1 MINFS
6 ALLERGRQFFAS
18 PKRRNGLFLAL
29 FCLILILIIRGC
41 SSSPFHNNVYTIGQ
55 DVQWSSLNVMNK
67 ERELSALNL
76 DLLSAIAKQENV
88 KFSLFPI
95 ASNSLIRL
103 LETKELDGI
112 ISALPPTPI
121 NQSIYTFSEP
131 FFPLG
136 PVLIISARSPLKGW
150 NEMAVKIIGVQSNV
164 QMLLNLEKNP
174 SIQLRLYDNILSAL
188 ADLDDHRIDG
198 VIFPA
203 LPAYIYTNTFY
214 EGKLKIA
221 TAPLTDE
228 SLRLIALKNER
239 GQQLINTFNQGL
251 KELQTNGTY
260 HQLLSRWGFMDFEK
274 IEEN

>member
-6 ALLERGRQFFAS
+6 ALLERGRQLMAS
-18 PKRRNGLFLAL
+18 PKKRNGLFLAL
-29 FCLILILIIRGC
+29 FCLLLILLIRGC
-41 SSSPFHNNVYTIGQ
+41 SSSHFHNNLYTIGQ

-67 ERELSALNL
+67 ERELSAFNL

-88 KFSLFPI
+88 KFNLFPI
-95 ASNSLIRL
+95 ANHALIRL

-112 ISALPPTPI
+112 ISSLPPTPI
-121 NQSIYTFSEP
+121 NQNSYTFSAP

-136 PVLIISARSPLKGW
+136 PVLITSAKSPLKGW
-150 NEMAVKIIGVQSNV
+150 NETAVKIIGVQSNA
-164 QMLLNLEKNP
+164 QMLLDLEKDA

-188 ADLDDHRIDG
+188 ADLDDRRIDG

-239 GQQLINTFNQGL
+239 GQQLIDTFNQGL

-260 HQLLSRWGFMDFEK
+260 HQLLSSWGFMDFEK